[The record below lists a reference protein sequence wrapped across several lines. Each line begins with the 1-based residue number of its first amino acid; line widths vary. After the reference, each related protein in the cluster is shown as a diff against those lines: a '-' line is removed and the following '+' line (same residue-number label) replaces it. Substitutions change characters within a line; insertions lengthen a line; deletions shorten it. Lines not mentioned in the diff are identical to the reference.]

1 MNYSELVSSA
11 IAALRGNLLRTLLTM
26 LGIIIGIASVIL
38 IISLGQGAT
47 ASISGQ
53 LSSFGTNTIFIS
65 PGSDDGGGPGAQQ
78 GRADADSLKL
88 SDAKALGDKT
98 RIQNISAVSA
108 VVSMQTQAIANGQTI
123 NTSVQGVGSDYAAIQ
138 SLEVSQGEFFS
149 KEDELGLSRVA
160 VIGSK
165 VVKDLFG
172 EGAEPVGESI
182 KIDNRSFRI
191 VGVLLEKDTSAFS
204 DPNKA
209 VYIPVNT
216 AMKIL
221 LGQDYVSS
229 ISIQAEN
236 GDLVN
241 QTVNDITNLLIE
253 EHDISEGQTK
263 DFTVESSQQA
273 LETVG
278 SVTSLLTT
286 LLAGIAGISLIVGGI
301 GIMNIML
308 VTVTERTREI
318 GLLKSIGAR
327 DKDILTQFLIEAIVL
342 TLVGGM
348 IGMVLGIGLSFII
361 STYIKIPFV
370 ISSTAILLAV
380 GVSSIVGIIFGYYP
394 AQRAAK
400 LSPIDALR
408 HE

>member
-1 MNYSELVSSA
+1 MNYRELVSSA
-11 IAALRGNLLRTLLTM
+11 IAALKGNLLRTLLTM

-38 IISLGQGAT
+38 IISLGEGAT

-65 PGSDDGGGPGAQQ
+65 PGSGEGAPGPQQ
-78 GRADADSLKL
+78 QSQTDSLKL
-88 SDAKALGDKT
+88 SDAEALADKT

-108 VVSMQTQAIANGQTI
+108 VVSKATQATANGQTI
-123 NTSVQGVGSDYAAIQ
+123 NTNVQGVGADYATIQ
-138 SLEVSQGEFFS
+138 SLAIGQGEFFT
-149 KEDELGLSRVA
+149 KDDELGLSRVA
-160 VIGSK
+160 VIGSD

-191 VGVLLEKDTSAFS
+191 VGVLQEKDSSTFS
-204 DPNKA
+204 NPNEA

-216 AMKIL
+216 AMKVL

-236 GDLVN
+236 GELVD
-241 QTVNDITNLLIE
+241 QTVNDITNILVE
-253 EHDISEGQTK
+253 EHDISEGEEK
-263 DFTVESSQQA
+263 DFSVNSSQQA

-278 SVTSLLTT
+278 SVTGLLTS
-286 LLAGIAGISLIVGGI
+286 LLAGIAGISLVVGGI

-327 DKDILTQFLIEAIVL
+327 DRDILTQFLIESIVL
-342 TLVGGM
+342 TLVGGA
-348 IGMVLGIGLSFII
+348 IGMILGIGLSFII
-361 STYIKIPFV
+361 SNIINIPFV
-370 ISSTAILLAV
+370 ISFTAILLAV

-400 LSPIDALR
+400 LSPIEALR

>member
-38 IISLGQGAT
+38 IISLGKGAT
-47 ASISGQ
+47 ASINRQ

-65 PGSDDGGGPGAQQ
+65 PGSMEGRQGPQQ
-78 GRADADSLKL
+78 SQTDSLKL
-88 SDAKALGDKT
+88 TDAIALADKT
-98 RIQNISAVSA
+98 RIQNIAAVSA
-108 VVSMQTQAIANGQTI
+108 VVTKPTQASANGQTI
-123 NTSVQGVGSDYAAIQ
+123 NANAQGVGADYPTIQ
-138 SLEVSQGEFFS
+138 SLEIAQGEFFT
-149 KEDELGLSRVA
+149 KADELGLSRVA
-160 VIGSK
+160 VIGSQ
-165 VVKDLFG
+165 VATDLFG
-172 EGAEPVGESI
+172 EGADPVGETI

-191 VGVLLEKDTSAFS
+191 VGVLLEKDSSAFS
-204 DPNKA
+204 NPNTA

-229 ISIQAEN
+229 IMIQAEN
-236 GDLVN
+236 GELVN
-241 QTVNDITNLLIE
+241 QTVNDITNLMVD
-253 EHDISEGQTK
+253 EHGISDGKVK
-263 DFTVESSQQA
+263 DFSVNSSQQA

-278 SVTSLLTT
+278 SVTGLLTS
-286 LLAGIAGISLIVGGI
+286 LLAGIAGISLVVGGI

-327 DKDILTQFLIEAIVL
+327 DRDILTQFLIEAIVL
-342 TLVGGM
+342 TLAGGM
-348 IGMVLGIGLSFII
+348 IGITLGITLSFII
-361 STYIKIPFV
+361 SSAINIPFI
-370 ISSTAILLAV
+370 ISLGAILLAV
-380 GVSSIVGIIFGYYP
+380 GVSSVVGIIFGYYP

>member
-38 IISLGQGAT
+38 IISLGEGAT

-65 PGSDDGGGPGAQQ
+65 PGSGEGRPGPQQQ
-78 GRADADSLKL
+78 GQTDSLKL
-88 SDAKALGDKT
+88 EDAEALDDKT

-108 VVSMQTQAIANGQTI
+108 VVSKPTQATANGQTI
-123 NTSVQGVGSDYAAIQ
+123 NTNVQGVSADYITIQ
-138 SLEVSQGEFFS
+138 SLEISQGEFFT
-149 KEDELGLSRVA
+149 KDDELGLSRVA
-160 VIGSK
+160 VIGSD

-191 VGVLLEKDTSAFS
+191 VGVLLEKDSSAFS
-204 DPNKA
+204 NPNEA

-229 ISIQAEN
+229 ISLQAEN
-236 GDLVN
+236 GELVN
-241 QTVNDITNLLIE
+241 QTVNDITNLMMD
-253 EHDISEGQTK
+253 EHDITEGEEK
-263 DFTVESSQQA
+263 DFSVNSSQQA

-278 SVTSLLTT
+278 SVTGLLTS
-286 LLAGIAGISLIVGGI
+286 LLAGIAGISLVVGGI

-327 DKDILTQFLIEAIVL
+327 DRDILTQFLIEAIVL

-348 IGMVLGIGLSFII
+348 IGMTLGIALS
-361 STYIKIPFV
+361 FV
-370 ISSTAILLAV
+370 ISSIINIPFVVSFTAILLAV

-400 LSPIDALR
+400 LSPIEALR

>member
-38 IISLGQGAT
+38 IISLGEGAT

-65 PGSDDGGGPGAQQ
+65 PGSGEGRPGPQQ
-78 GRADADSLKL
+78 GQTDSLKL
-88 SDAKALGDKT
+88 ADAEALADKT

-108 VVSMQTQAIANGQTI
+108 VVSKPTQATANGQTI
-123 NTSVQGVGSDYAAIQ
+123 NSTVQGVGADYATIQ
-138 SLEVSQGEFFS
+138 SLEIAQGEFFTRD
-149 KEDELGLSRVA
+149 DELGLSRVA
-160 VIGSK
+160 VIGSD

-191 VGVLLEKDTSAFS
+191 VGVLLEKDSSAFS
-204 DPNKA
+204 NPNEA

-221 LGQDYVSS
+221 LGQDYVTS
-229 ISIQAEN
+229 IMIQAEN
-236 GDLVN
+236 GELVN
-241 QTVNDITNLLIE
+241 QTVNDITNLMVD
-253 EHDISEGQTK
+253 EHDITEGEEK
-263 DFTVESSQQA
+263 DFSVNSSQQA

-278 SVTSLLTT
+278 SVTGLLTS
-286 LLAGIAGISLIVGGI
+286 LLAGIAGISLVVGGI

-348 IGMVLGIGLSFII
+348 IGMTLGIALSFLISSII
-361 STYIKIPFV
+361 NIPFV
-370 ISSTAILLAV
+370 VSFTAILLAV

-400 LSPIDALR
+400 LSPIEALR